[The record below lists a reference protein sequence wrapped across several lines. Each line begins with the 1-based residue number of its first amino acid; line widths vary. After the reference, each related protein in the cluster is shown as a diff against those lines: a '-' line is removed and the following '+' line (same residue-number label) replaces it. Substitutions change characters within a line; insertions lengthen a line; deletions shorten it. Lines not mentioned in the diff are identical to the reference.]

1 MPSSKV
7 YAVSEEEVRRQWS
20 KNNSA
25 KLIDNVVMVEKGKPK
40 KGYSFPNLMKN
51 KYRVDW
57 HYRKGLSY
65 KF

>member
-1 MPSSKV
+1 MPSMNV
-7 YAVSEEEVRRQWS
+7 YATSEQEVQTQWK
-20 KNNSA
+20 KNTSA
-25 KLIDNVVMVEKGKPK
+25 KIIDNIVMVEKGKPK